1 MWFLVLSSDSRPDT
15 DLSSVL
21 VLRLHDKP
29 CLSGSVEQIPVRK
42 PSQGEKK
49 RASWKTHTHTKL
61 SRYDIVLRWP
71 RSPGVGFG
79 GEFAE
84 GHLPYALRVRP
95 QTKACHCKQDRQPD
109 APLSKGGRGGWKR
122 GVEVVCG
129 GCVCVCVFMAETRSK
144 LRLVNEEV
152 VAVATLW

>member
-1 MWFLVLSSDSRPDT
+1 MINLVFLDQWSRF
-15 DLSSVL
+15 
-21 VLRLHDKP
+21 RLENLH
-29 CLSGSVEQIPVRK
+29 R
-42 PSQGEKK
+42 GEKK
-49 RASWKTHTHTKL
+49 EHPGKHTHTKL

-109 APLSKGGRGGWKR
+109 APLSRGEGRLKAR
-122 GVEVVCG
+122 GG
-129 GCVCVCVFMAETRSK
+129 GCVWRLRVCLCVHGRDS
-144 LRLVNEEV
+144 L
-152 VAVATLW
+152 

>member
-1 MWFLVLSSDSRPDT
+1 M
-15 DLSSVL
+15 
-21 VLRLHDKP
+21 LRLHDKP

-109 APLSKGGRGGWKR
+109 APLSRGGGEAESEGWR
-122 GVEVVCG
+122 LCVEVA
-129 GCVCVCVFMAETRSK
+129 CVFVCSWQ
-144 LRLVNEEV
+144 RL
-152 VAVATLW
+152 ALS